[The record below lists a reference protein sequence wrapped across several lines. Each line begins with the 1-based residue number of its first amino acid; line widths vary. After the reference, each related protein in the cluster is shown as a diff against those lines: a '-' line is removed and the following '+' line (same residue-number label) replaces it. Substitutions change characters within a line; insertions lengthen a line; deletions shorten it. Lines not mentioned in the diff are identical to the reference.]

1 MLHLPE
7 SESRIAL
14 HGVESKAFAG
24 IEDQGTFLLPTG
36 HNDHRYPLDI
46 DNNPRVSGGNQSTSL
61 NPTLQVSTT
70 NNTDVIVKKGV
81 RQWVSLLNRDA
92 APQNYHQNSNEG
104 NGESSGLAKGQRVFG
119 VEASDVVLA
128 EDSFDTCGNFKN
140 KEVEGPV
147 SEEAACITHQDQD
160 ISNYTPKDKSSKLGL
175 NPQAGGENTWQVYSR
190 QRKCQKKSD
199 LGLSPS
205 NTAAAPYNG
214 DTQPQHTDF
223 DTARGNTQ

>member
-1 MLHLPE
+1 MALSRRPLP
-7 SESRIAL
+7 A
-14 HGVESKAFAG
+14 SKTRGRSFYPLV
-24 IEDQGTFLLPTG
+24 T
-36 HNDHRYPLDI
+36 RYPLDI
-46 DNNPRVSGGNQSTSL
+46 DNNPRVSGGNQSTSLHGPNL

-81 RQWVSLLNRDA
+81 RQWVNLLNRDA

-147 SEEAACITHQDQD
+147 SEEAA
-160 ISNYTPKDKSSKLGL
+160 S
-175 NPQAGGENTWQVYSR
+175 
-190 QRKCQKKSD
+190 
-199 LGLSPS
+199 
-205 NTAAAPYNG
+205 AAPHNG